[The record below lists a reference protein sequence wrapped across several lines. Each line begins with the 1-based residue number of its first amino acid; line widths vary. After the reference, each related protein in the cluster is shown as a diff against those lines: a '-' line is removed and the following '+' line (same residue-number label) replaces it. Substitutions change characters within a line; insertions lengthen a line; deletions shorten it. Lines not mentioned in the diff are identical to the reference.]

1 MYDDTSLQMLEFH
14 RSMLDDRVRTGSFL
28 KAILKTVNPGD
39 VVLDLGCGTGV
50 LSYFACMAGAKRVY
64 AVEQGPIIELA
75 KSICQH
81 NGFQDQVTFYN
92 DWSTHVDLP
101 EEVNVIITETI
112 GNLGFE
118 EGVLGWVLDAK
129 KRFLAEEGR
138 IIPQSIEMVLVP
150 TENPEYH
157 EDVNIW
163 NQELYSL
170 DFSPAHS
177 LAVNNLLWADWSTGD
192 LFLSKPA
199 SLVNIDLKQIENTDF
214 SEQVSFVAQRD
225 GLLHG
230 LGGWFSAELTP
241 GLTISNAP
249 PNQTPSWNQTFFPI
263 ERQFKVSAGDCILVE
278 VKVRDN
284 AGHWEWLITVDGSS
298 YGSPVSPGGSRFVG
312 KSSSGRLRSPVH
324 QSSPDHMPV
333 RTEEAEV
340 DLLILGLMDGATA
353 LGEIA
358 CQAAAQYPAY
368 FTDYEGALEYAARLS
383 EDYARWASP
392 ARAQIHRH

>member
-150 TENPEYH
+150 TENPAYH

-241 GLTISNAP
+241 GLVVSNAP
-249 PNQTPSWNQTFFPI
+249 PNQTPSWNQTFFPV
-263 ERQFKVSAGDCILVE
+263 EQPFKVSAGDRILAE
-278 VKVRDN
+278 IRVREN
-284 AGHWEWLITVDGSS
+284 AAHWEWQITVDGSGN
-298 YGSPVSPGGSRFVG
+298 GSSLSQGGSRFVG
-312 KSSSGRLRSPVH
+312 KTLFGRLTSPVH
-324 QSSPDHMPV
+324 QQSPDFMPV

-340 DLLILGLMDGATA
+340 DLLILSLMDGATP

-358 CQAAAQYPAY
+358 SRVVAKYPLY
-368 FTDYEGALEYAARLS
+368 FTNYDGALEYAAQIA
-383 EDYARWASP
+383 EDYARWTSP
-392 ARAQIHRH
+392 ERSRIP